1 MPSGTRSE
9 ITSCLVWG
17 QLLAACEWLHVI
29 LKASF
34 PVSISL
40 PNWTGTFPGICIVW
54 FPSRA
59 FEWDEVF
66 VLRYFKL
73 VGGKQV

>member
-17 QLLAACEWLHVI
+17 QLLAGSSSDLLSYSKH
-29 LKASF
+29 LF

-40 PNWTGTFPGICIVW
+40 SNWTVHFLNLHWLGFPELLSGMKYL
-54 FPSRA
+54 F
-59 FEWDEVF
+59 
-66 VLRYFKL
+66 
-73 VGGKQV
+73 